1 MGTRRSSASDEPEEG
16 AGTRSGQGASSI
28 LPYLS
33 NSLKAKPVA
42 PDHSVSAKV
51 GDDRPN
57 LDALGRVAQGS

>member
-1 MGTRRSSASDEPEEG
+1 MGTRKSSASDEPEEG

-42 PDHSVSAKV
+42 PAHSVSAEV
-51 GDDRPN
+51 GDD
-57 LDALGRVAQGS
+57 